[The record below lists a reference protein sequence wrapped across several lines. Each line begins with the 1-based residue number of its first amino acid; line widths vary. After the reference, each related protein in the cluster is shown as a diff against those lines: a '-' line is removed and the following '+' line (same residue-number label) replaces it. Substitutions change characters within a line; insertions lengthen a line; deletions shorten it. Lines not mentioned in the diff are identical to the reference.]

1 MAKKVKRTLCECRQ
15 VVGSTY
21 GCNGHDCVCT
31 INKKDIKF
39 PNLLL
44 IKVGH

>member
-15 VVGSTY
+15 VVGSAS
-21 GCNGHDCVCT
+21 GCHGHDCVCT